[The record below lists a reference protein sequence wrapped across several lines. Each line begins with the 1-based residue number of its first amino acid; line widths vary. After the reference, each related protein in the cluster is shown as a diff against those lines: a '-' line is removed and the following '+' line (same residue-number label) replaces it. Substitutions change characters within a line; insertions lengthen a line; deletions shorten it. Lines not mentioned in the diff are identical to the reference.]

1 LSITSGSGFL
11 TLQNQRTVDP
21 PPILE
26 IQRTGGFQERIG
38 GFQERTVGF
47 WVVLSISL
55 LLRMAI
61 LDQNWFSG
69 NIVLKDGGYG
79 IKRIALITIAGLG
92 PSDTHSTLVPTLYM
106 PPRKEGGGWHLI
118 TLSTRR
124 E

>member
-1 LSITSGSGFL
+1 MLET
-11 TLQNQRTVDP
+11 QRTV
-21 PPILE
+21 
-26 IQRTGGFQERIG
+26 GFHERIG

-92 PSDTHSTLVPTLYM
+92 PSDTHSTLVPTLYI
-106 PPRKEGGGWHLI
+106 PPRKEGEASYY
-118 TLSTRR
+118 TQYKKRR